1 MNWRVEICRKHA
13 QLSKAPRQAWVVGLV
28 REKENKTQINKTTK
42 SHKNKSN
49 YKL

>member
-1 MNWRVEICRKHA
+1 MSRKPA
-13 QLSKAPRQAWVVGLV
+13 QLPITPRQAWVVGLV

-42 SHKNKSN
+42 SHKYKSN